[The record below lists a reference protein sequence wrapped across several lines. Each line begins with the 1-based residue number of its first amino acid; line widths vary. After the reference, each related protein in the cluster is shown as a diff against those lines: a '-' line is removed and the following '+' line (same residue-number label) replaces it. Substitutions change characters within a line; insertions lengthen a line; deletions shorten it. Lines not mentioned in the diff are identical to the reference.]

1 MRVSEKAIVLQC
13 VKRGDNKHIIKV
25 FTEQHGLLSLSAV
38 VSRAPSG
45 KVRAAHILP
54 LSLIRAEILMKQN
67 REIHTLTESSLYQIN
82 NGIASSI
89 QKLSIAQ
96 FINEVLLR
104 SLKEQYTNPVLFEFI
119 ETCIGYLNDSEETFL
134 NLPIYFLKEFC
145 GHLGFE
151 PQNNFGSHT
160 PYFDCREGKFTEMS
174 LPPPLGL
181 TGPDSVV
188 FSQFITAASLQAAY
202 TNQQRRSITEML
214 LNYYKVHI
222 PGFNEL
228 KSYTVLREVLAV

>member
-1 MRVSEKAIVLQC
+1 MRVSDKAIVLQC
-13 VKRGDNKHIIKV
+13 VKRGDNKHILKV
-25 FTEQHGLLSLSAV
+25 FTQQHGLLSLSAV

-45 KVRAAHILP
+45 KVRPAHVLP

-67 REIHTLTESSLYQIN
+67 RDIHTLTESSLYQVN

-104 SLKEQYTNPVLFEFI
+104 SLREQYPNAVLYEFI
-119 ETCIGYLNDSEETFL
+119 ETCLGYLNDSEDTYL
-134 NLPIYFLKEFC
+134 NLPVYFLKEFC
-145 GHLGFE
+145 AHLGFE
-151 PQNNFGSHT
+151 PQNNFDQKT
-160 PYFDCREGKFTEMS
+160 PYFDCREGKFTELS

-181 TGPDSVV
+181 TGPDSIE
-188 FSQFITAASLQAAY
+188 FSKFITASSLDSAY
-202 TNQQRRSITEML
+202 TNQQRRNLTEML
-214 LNYYKVHI
+214 LNYYRVHI

-228 KSYTVLREVLAV
+228 KSYAVLREVLAV